1 MGRFT
6 LILGLAGSALLLSAC
21 SESQKQTL
29 GFSQP
34 PPDEFRVITRA
45 PLTVPPNLALRPP
58 IPGAV
63 RPQEGTPSEQAR
75 QAVFRAGETGKQAVT
90 PLTPAD
96 GLSTGE
102 RVLLRD
108 ADATNAPTDIR
119 QVVDAETRQIN
130 QDNTTLIDTLIF
142 WKDSPPT
149 GVAINASAEARRIQE
164 REALGE
170 PVTGQ
175 GVPVLERKERTLF
188 GSIL

>member
-75 QAVFRAGETGKQAVT
+75 QAVFRAGETGKQASPSRSALAQGMWPRFPGMPGATASRMGDT
-90 PLTPAD
+90 P
-96 GLSTGE
+96 
-102 RVLLRD
+102 R
-108 ADATNAPTDIR
+108 ATMT
-119 QVVDAETRQIN
+119 
-130 QDNTTLIDTLIF
+130 
-142 WKDSPPT
+142 
-149 GVAINASAEARRIQE
+149 ASAD
-164 REALGE
+164 
-170 PVTGQ
+170 
-175 GVPVLERKERTLF
+175 
-188 GSIL
+188 